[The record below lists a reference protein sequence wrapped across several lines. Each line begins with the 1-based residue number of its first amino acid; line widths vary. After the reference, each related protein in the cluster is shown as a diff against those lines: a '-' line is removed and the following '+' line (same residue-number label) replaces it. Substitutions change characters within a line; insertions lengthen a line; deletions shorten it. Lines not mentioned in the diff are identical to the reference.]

1 MEQLQKHPD
10 RVFLKNGVVIYPLP
24 KNANQD
30 CSDSVIIETI
40 KKT

>member
-10 RVFLKNGVVIYPLP
+10 RLYLKNGIAIYPLP
-24 KNANQD
+24 ANAYQECNE
-30 CSDSVIIETI
+30 SVIIETI

>member
-10 RVFLKNGVVIYPLP
+10 RLYLKNGVAIYPLP
-24 KNANQD
+24 ANTFPE

-40 KKT
+40 KKN